1 MGHAVKIKPHVLACN
16 RLQVCVQGWD
26 GWQRPSSTWLGS
38 SPIQLLSRIIWRRA
52 GQRVNLTLLWSL
64 VCALLLRL
72 PLLWPELLILANLL
86 LLLLLLW
93 LWQRLVCPDSVLVTG
108 LHEPQEFSQSRILCT
123 AHERQLMLL
132 PQYMHT

>member
-1 MGHAVKIKPHVLACN
+1 MGHAVKKSHTCWLD
-16 RLQVCVQGWD
+16 RLQVCVQGWG

-86 LLLLLLW
+86 LLLLLL
-93 LWQRLVCPDSVLVTG
+93 LLAVAAAHLPRQRSCDG
-108 LHEPQEFSQSRILCT
+108 
-123 AHERQLMLL
+123 AA
-132 PQYMHT
+132 